1 MKVSHF
7 QKVKKGSMYCQNVY
21 VLLSQSYCRIFL
33 SALYPDIVNIS
44 CLFLRSDKFQKRKV
58 SQLGILDRYDKVCAP
73 CLNFSKISKLDLW
86 LYVRFNGVE
95 IDLNTKIGDSNQST
109 NFEKLC
115 FLVVFATNRVA
126 GLYYLHYLQK

>member
-44 CLFLRSDKFQKRKV
+44 WLFLRSDKYQKREV
-58 SQLGILDRYDKVCAP
+58 SQIGILDRYDKVCAP
-73 CLNFSKISKLDLW
+73 CLNFSKMSKLNLW

-95 IDLNTKIGDSNQST
+95 IDLNTKIGDSNQSK

>member
-44 CLFLRSDKFQKRKV
+44 WLFLRSDKYQKREV
-58 SQLGILDRYDKVCAP
+58 SQIGILDRYDKVCAP
-73 CLNFSKISKLDLW
+73 CLNFSKMSKLHLW